1 MSLNDTLLN
10 AKIQHHNLN
19 MLYPV
24 GFGTDAEAN
33 CRIEQ
38 KISEFANTYGKLAE
52 THTFILEYHDD
63 IISAIC
69 YRMLKVFSAITPI
82 NLVIYGKRRKTKD
95 IVKEAKRI
103 GRFKFNKLKKKGD
116 IVYISPFN
124 PLYQVALA
132 DDTFKELDS
141 TISVWYPMKDFTPA
155 QLQSIRLFYH
165 IGYIKNDII
174 EDNEAT
180 NRLQRWCECSSM
192 YENKSWED
200 DNFCFDNNSP
210 EGLTVVYLT
219 SSLEK
224 NNILLREVENTDDIV
239 LYKLPEGI
247 DDEAHDQIITQLK
260 QYSLFVK
267 RHSNALGYLNV
278 LNKMDIT
285 IADYEKA
292 CHCEAKYIN
301 KGEI

>member
-1 MSLNDTLLN
+1 MSINDTLLN

-95 IVKEAKRI
+95 IVREAKRI
-103 GRFKFNKLKKKGD
+103 GRFKFNKLKKKGN

-155 QLQSIRLFYH
+155 QLQAIRLFYH

-192 YENKSWED
+192 YENRSWED
-200 DNFCFDNNSP
+200 DNFCFDNSSP

-239 LYKLPEGI
+239 LYKLPEGV
-247 DDEAHDQIITQLK
+247 DDEVHDQIITQLK

-267 RHSNALGYLNV
+267 RHSNAFGYLNI

-285 IADYEKA
+285 IADYEKV

-301 KGEI
+301 RGEI